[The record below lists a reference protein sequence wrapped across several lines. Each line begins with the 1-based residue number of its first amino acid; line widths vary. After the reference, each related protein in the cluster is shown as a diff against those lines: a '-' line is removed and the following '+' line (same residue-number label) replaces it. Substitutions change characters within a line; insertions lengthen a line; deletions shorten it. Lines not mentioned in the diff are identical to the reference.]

1 MLLGLSAGEKT
12 EDGLEVGVNGAYT
25 MKQFGMW
32 RAV

>member
-12 EDGLEVGVNGAYT
+12 EGGLEVAVNDTYA